1 MARLLVIYRKRMDV
15 AAFDKHYYEV
25 HVPLVK
31 AIPGLRKFDLSKGPV
46 GTPAG
51 ASDVHLIAT
60 LYFDDVPA
68 MQVAMASPQG
78 RMTAADAQGFM
89 GVKDSLLVY
98 DTQEY

>member
-1 MARLLVIYRKRMDV
+1 MARLLVIYKKRMDA
-15 AAFDKHYYEV
+15 AAFDKHYYGV

-31 AIPGLRKFDLSKGPV
+31 AIPGLRKFDLSRGPV

-60 LYFDDVPA
+60 LYFDDVQA

-78 RMTAADAQGFM
+78 RATAADAQRFM

-98 DTQEY
+98 DTQEH

>member
-1 MARLLVIYRKRMDV
+1 MARLLVIYRKRTD
-15 AAFDKHYYEV
+15 ADAFDKHYYDV

-31 AIPGLRKFDLSKGPV
+31 SIPGLRKFDLSRGPV

-78 RMTAADAQGFM
+78 FM